1 MKQIQVTDDFFDRLK
16 EFVVDPFE
24 DTPDTILERL
34 LDIVSKAKRRWDP
47 VTGTISNVEIPD
59 YNEGDNNGEEEHGG
73 FKSRPLSAAS
83 AL

>member
-47 VTGTISNVEIPD
+47 FTGTPLNVETND
-59 YNEGDNNGEEEHGG
+59 HNDSDNGEENHSG
-73 FKSRPLSAAS
+73 FRSRPLSAAA